1 MLILTLISCQGSQ
14 QRGEHGW
21 SGMDETE
28 MYLSKLYS
36 SKVFPAKAVSRV
48 VDMVDP
54 GGRGA
59 DGWGQKKLRNSTT
72 LAAH

>member
-1 MLILTLISCQGSQ
+1 MVDQGW
-14 QRGEHGW
+14 RA
-21 SGMDETE
+21 GMDETK

-36 SKVFPAKAVSRV
+36 SKVFHAKAVSRV

-59 DGWGQKKLRNSTT
+59 DG
-72 LAAH
+72 

>member
-1 MLILTLISCQGSQ
+1 MMILTLISCQGSQ

-21 SGMDETE
+21 SGWRAGMDET
-28 MYLSKLYS
+28 KLYS
-36 SKVFPAKAVSRV
+36 SKVFHAKAVSRV

-72 LAAH
+72 PAAH